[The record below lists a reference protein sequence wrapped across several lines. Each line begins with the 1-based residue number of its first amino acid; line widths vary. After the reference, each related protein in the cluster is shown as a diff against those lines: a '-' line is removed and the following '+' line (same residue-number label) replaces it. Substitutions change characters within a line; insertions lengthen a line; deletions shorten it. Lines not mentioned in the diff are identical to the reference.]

1 MMIIWI
7 LFILAVGI
15 SILLYN
21 AVKSYRW
28 VYRLT
33 HPVRYT
39 QQTNTKAF
47 YTYKKFTFQT
57 KDGITLAGIDYC
69 PKIACIGTVLV
80 CHFLG
85 GSKEAILMFVDFLL
99 MHGYRV
105 LCYDNRNH
113 GESETAES
121 VKATLDQ
128 DFSAFYKTIQ
138 EMGIKGPF
146 GIMGFSMGASVAL
159 RAMQKYPDICAAVT
173 DSGPMMHAKNYFRYV
188 LNNKKIR
195 NPLQRILF
203 LCIFLYYAGFAKM
216 ERQTHRTLKQLK
228 GKPVLMI
235 HGKKDT
241 IISPDNPC
249 FAYSLLKSPNA
260 ALWLVPRARHL
271 MNRFNKPTEYVER
284 ILAFLG
290 KNIATKMHDEENSAD
305 LTQRKCLWKE

>member
-1 MMIIWI
+1 
-7 LFILAVGI
+7 
-15 SILLYN
+15 
-21 AVKSYRW
+21 
-28 VYRLT
+28 
-33 HPVRYT
+33 
-39 QQTNTKAF
+39 
-47 YTYKKFTFQT
+47 
-57 KDGITLAGIDYC
+57 
-69 PKIACIGTVLV
+69 
-80 CHFLG
+80 
-85 GSKEAILMFVDFLL
+85 
-99 MHGYRV
+99 
-105 LCYDNRNH
+105 
-113 GESETAES
+113 
-121 VKATLDQ
+121 
-128 DFSAFYKTIQ
+128 
-138 EMGIKGPF
+138 MGIKGPF

-241 IISPDNPC
+241 IISPDDPC